1 MELLSVA
8 LIWCVLHFLLFVA
21 ARGFAKVRRERFAF
35 LFHVVSFALLA
46 AVAAYAVITGSQP
59 IVVGLGALAI
69 HGIYSLTVLEVWSL
83 SEGSYALSMLRRL
96 ADKPSDK
103 AGIVAQFAAL
113 GESKRSSRLT
123 ALRDGGLIEG
133 AGTVALTKKG
143 RVVALAIAA
152 LRRLANFEN
161 AG

>member
-1 MELLSVA
+1 
-8 LIWCVLHFLLFVA
+8 
-21 ARGFAKVRRERFAF
+21 
-35 LFHVVSFALLA
+35 
-46 AVAAYAVITGSQP
+46 
-59 IVVGLGALAI
+59 
-69 HGIYSLTVLEVWSL
+69 VLEVWSL